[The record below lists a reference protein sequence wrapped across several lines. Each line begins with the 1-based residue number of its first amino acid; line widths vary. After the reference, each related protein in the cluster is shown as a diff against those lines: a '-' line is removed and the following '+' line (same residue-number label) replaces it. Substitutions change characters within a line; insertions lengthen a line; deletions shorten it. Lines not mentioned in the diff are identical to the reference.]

1 MRLARI
7 TEAFDQADWWF
18 ELKSNG
24 FRALAH
30 VAGHRRQRVSGMRHI
45 PKSWPELHRTQRT
58 ATHVSCARQRT
69 SIS

>member
-7 TEAFDQADWWF
+7 TEPFDHSDWRF
-18 ELKSNG
+18 ELKSDG

-30 VAGHRRQRVSGMRHI
+30 VAGHRRQRVSGKRHI
-45 PKSWPELHRTQRT
+45 FKSWPELHRTQRT
-58 ATHVSCARQRT
+58 ATHVSCAWQRT